1 MSDSEDNFSEVS
13 KRAGKKILEGI
24 TKGGIIFT
32 KRVAEGTFNAKI
44 RQSESEETIDKIR
57 IAGSEMG
64 KAVVKGT
71 VESVQKSAPDILEGV
86 NTLAKAFNK
95 KYKTKKEDT

>member
-1 MSDSEDNFSEVS
+1 MTDKAEDFGEST
-13 KRAGKKILEGI
+13 KKAGKKILEGM

-44 RQSESEETIDKIR
+44 RQTESEETIDKIM

-71 VESVQKSAPDILEGV
+71 VESVQKSAPDIIEGV
-86 NTLAKAFNK
+86 STLAKAINK
-95 KYKTKKEDT
+95 KYMSNEEDT